1 MGRGEHTVSDLL
13 IYGIAFSIA
22 AAIALTP
29 QKASS
34 GSYDTAAPVPAGP
47 RWSNDHQI
55 ADSVIAGP
63 DCVEL
68 APGQSANYVP
78 GRDAW
83 GRPVA
88 PADGH
93 TGYATVL
100 PSVEVEIQKKKKKHG
115 SRAVTVHTGPMY
127 YDPLHNTLSGY
138 PVPRDCAAR
147 VK

>member
-1 MGRGEHTVSDLL
+1 MGRGEHTLSDLL
-13 IYGIAFSIA
+13 IYGVAFSIA
-22 AAIALTP
+22 AAIAFAP
-29 QKASS
+29 QKAAS
-34 GSYDTAAPVPAGP
+34 GSYDTGAPVPVGP

-93 TGYATVL
+93 TGYRTVL
-100 PSVEVEIQKKKKKHG
+100 PSVEVAKKKTPHK
-115 SRAVTVHTGPMY
+115 SVTIHTGPMF
-127 YDPLHNTLSGY
+127 YDPLHNTVSGY
-138 PVPRDCAAR
+138 PLARDCTATA
-147 VK
+147 K

>member
-1 MGRGEHTVSDLL
+1 MGRGEHTLSDLL
-13 IYGIAFSIA
+13 IYGIAISIA
-22 AAIALTP
+22 LAMALAP

-34 GSYDTAAPVPAGP
+34 GSYNAGAPASTGP
-47 RWSNDHQI
+47 RWSNDHHI
-55 ADSVIAGP
+55 ANTVTAGP

-68 APGQSANYVP
+68 APGQSSNYIP

-93 TGYATVL
+93 TGYAVVL
-100 PSVEVEIQKKKKKHG
+100 PPVEVKKDHIGK
-115 SRAVTVHTGPMY
+115 SVTTFTGPMI
-127 YDPLHNTLSGY
+127 YDPVQNTLNGY
-138 PVPRDCAAR
+138 PPLRDCTPR

>member
-1 MGRGEHTVSDLL
+1 MGRGEHALSDLL
-13 IYGIAFSIA
+13 IYGIAFSIV
-22 AAIALTP
+22 AAIALAP
-29 QKASS
+29 QKAAS
-34 GSYDTAAPVPAGP
+34 GSYDTSAPVPAGP

-68 APGQSANYVP
+68 TPGQSANYVP

-93 TGYATVL
+93 TGYVTVL
-100 PSVEVEIQKKKKKHG
+100 PSVEIDIHKKKNKHG
-115 SRAVTVHTGPMY
+115 HKTVTAHTGPMY
-127 YDPLHNTLSGY
+127 YDPLHNTVTGY
-138 PVPRDCAAR
+138 PVSRDCTPT